1 MSKIGYRGLLA
12 IGDPHLAS
20 RVPGF
25 RKDEYPKV
33 ILRKLE
39 WCLEYAHREQL
50 LPCLLGDVFH
60 WPRDNA
66 NWLLGAVLDVMK
78 HEVLAISGN
87 HDCAE
92 NTLGEDDSLS
102 VIAKAGRLR
111 LLNHASTW
119 RGTINGQPVV
129 VGGTPWGQPMPSEW
143 RAEAAGPLCP
153 LVFWLVHEDV
163 SFPGYDAGR
172 IEPAPIPGIDVVIN
186 GHIHHAREEVTA
198 GCTTWLNPGN
208 IARVK
213 RSDSTRDSIPSVLRI
228 DVDPPLESEFESA
241 GLLWHDPGT
250 GASDVDLIRQC
261 WHTRRVAIPHEPFD
275 QVFHA
280 EVLSESIA
288 PGESAFV
295 HGLAELVAR
304 RTESGA
310 GLREFLQHNVT
321 QFDERVAQ
329 EIMNLA
335 EEVLRDIRSSKG
347 SGVFSG
353 PAQQSASTV

>member
-1 MSKIGYRGLLA
+1 MSKPSYRGLLV

-39 WCLEYAHREQL
+39 WCLEYARREQL

-66 NWLLGAVLDVMK
+66 NWLLGAVLDLMK
-78 HEVLAISGN
+78 YEVLAISGN

-92 NTLGEDDSLS
+92 NALSEDDSLS

-111 LLNHASTW
+111 LLDHVSTW
-119 RGTINGQPVV
+119 RGTINGQPVII
-129 VGGTPWGQPMPSEW
+129 GGTPWGQPLPREW
-143 RAEAAGPLCP
+143 RGEGSGELRS
-153 LVFWLVHEDV
+153 LVFWLTHEDV
-163 SFPGYDAGR
+163 RFPGYEAGR
-172 IEPAPIPGIDVVIN
+172 IEPIPIPGIDVVIN
-186 GHIHHAREEVTA
+186 GHIHHARDEVTA
-198 GCTTWLNPGN
+198 GCTAWLNPGN

-213 RSDSTRDSIPSVLRI
+213 RSDSARDSVPSALRI
-228 DVDPPLESEFESA
+228 DVDPPSGPDSDSFR
-241 GLLWHDPGT
+241 LLWGDRRIEAAGPG
-250 GASDVDLIRQC
+250 ARC
-261 WHTRRVAIPHEPFD
+261 WHTRRVTIPHEPFE

-280 EVLSESIA
+280 EVLSEPIA

-310 GLREFLQHNVT
+310 GLREFLRQNLS
-321 QFDERVAQ
+321 QLDERVAL

-335 EEVLRDIRSSKG
+335 EEVLQHDHS
-347 SGVFSG
+347 
-353 PAQQSASTV
+353 